1 MASKVDSLID
11 KLEKLTTE
19 VNEIRRGVIMS
30 PIVPLPRPLKSKIL
44 AVDEV
49 IQPRIQDAYFDAVR
63 TAADIVLP
71 ADQAMEIINNPNVL
85 MDSNGAISQITAAPG
100 RTMMSLMAPEPA
112 KPRKVTKKMR
122 QQRKIQSKAFRNAN
136 AKARKKDGTL
146 RAGFDQRR
154 IAKMAQREC
163 TKERQRL
170 GLCDKPMRKK
180 STRKGQVRKTARR
193 AFER

>member
-1 MASKVDSLID
+1 MASKID
-11 KLEKLTTE
+11 GVLDDLKKLAEDVTALKRA
-19 VNEIRRGVIMS
+19 VVAS
-30 PIVPLPRPLKSKIL
+30 PIVPLPKPLKTKLGVAQEI
-44 AVDEV
+44 VDPLL
-49 IQPRIQDAYFDAVR
+49 IDAYFG
-63 TAADIVLP
+63 TAQNVADVVLP
-71 ADQAMEIINNPNVL
+71 AAVAREVINNPNVL
-85 MDSNGAISQITAAPG
+85 MDVNGSISQIPGQMMVAAN
-100 RTMMSLMAPEPA
+100 SQPA

-122 QQRKIQSKAFRNAN
+122 MQRKIQSKAFRNAN

-193 AFER
+193 AYEK

>member
-1 MASKVDSLID
+1 MASKID
-11 KLEKLTTE
+11 GVLDDLKKLAQDVSELK
-19 VNEIRRGVIMS
+19 RRAVAS
-30 PIVPLPRPLKSKIL
+30 PIVPLPAPLKTKLGVAQEII
-44 AVDEV
+44 DPIV
-49 IQPRIQDAYFDAVR
+49 IDAYFG
-63 TAADIVLP
+63 AAQNVADVVLP
-71 ADQAMEIINNPNVL
+71 ATMAREIINNPNVL
-85 MDSNGAISQITAAPG
+85 MDANGSISQITEKPVRR
-100 RTMMSLMAPEPA
+100 RT
-112 KPRKVTKKMR
+112 RKVTKKMR

-170 GLCDKPMRKK
+170 GLCEKPMRKK

-193 AFER
+193 AFEK

>member
-1 MASKVDSLID
+1 MASKID
-11 KLEKLTTE
+11 GVLNDLKKLAEDVSELK
-19 VNEIRRGVIMS
+19 RRVVAS
-30 PIVPLPRPLKSKIL
+30 PIVPLPAPLKSKLGVAQEI
-44 AVDEV
+44 VDQQ
-49 IQPRIQDAYFDAVR
+49 IIDAYFGVAGSV
-63 TAADIVLP
+63 ADVVLP
-71 ADQAMEIINNPNVL
+71 AAVARQVINDPGIMMDNQGMIVNQATK
-85 MDSNGAISQITAAPG
+85 TAAP
-100 RTMMSLMAPEPA
+100 

-122 QQRKIQSKAFRNAN
+122 QQRKIQSTAFRNAN
-136 AKARKKDGTL
+136 AKARKKNGEL

-154 IAKMAQREC
+154 IAQMAQREC

>member
-1 MASKVDSLID
+1 MASKVDKLID
-11 KLEKLTTE
+11 KLDKLTTE
-19 VNEIRRGVIMS
+19 VNEIKRGVIQS

-44 AVDEV
+44 ALDEV
-49 IQPRIQDAYFDAVR
+49 IQPRAQEIYFDAVR
-63 TAADIVLP
+63 SAADIVLP
-71 ADQAMEIINNPNVL
+71 ADQARQIINDPGIMMNDQGMIMN
-85 MDSNGAISQITAAPG
+85 NTATATP
-100 RTMMSLMAPEPA
+100 S

-136 AKARKKDGTL
+136 AKARKKNGEL

-154 IAKMAQREC
+154 IAQMAQREC

-170 GLCDKPMRKK
+170 GLCDKPMKRKG
-180 STRKGQVRKTARR
+180 TRKGQVRKTARR

>member
-44 AVDEV
+44 AVDEI

-85 MDSNGAISQITAAPG
+85 LDSNGSLSQISSRP
-100 RTMMSLMAPEPA
+100 MMTNAVSAPA

-136 AKARKKDGTL
+136 AKARKKNGEL

-154 IAKMAQREC
+154 IAQMAQREC

-170 GLCDKPMRKK
+170 GLCEKPMKRK

-193 AFER
+193 AFEK